1 MYVIFRLLTYVR
13 FRSLG
18 FRYKGKPLAAR
29 ASRRPVP
36 LNATASRSACF
47 AKQIESARPDLALL
61 AMGHNSKIGY
71 PYLPARE
78 PWRGRDVRQRAWRAT
93 LAGMAGESGGDGGR
107 RWRGLGGR
115 LWWGL
120 QKSRGG
126 RDGARIWATL
136 AVTGRLLAHF
146 QQELGGRLW
155 RGRGRHGRA
164 RRTTVV

>member
-1 MYVIFRLLTYVR
+1 M
-13 FRSLG
+13 
-18 FRYKGKPLAAR
+18 AAR

-61 AMGHNSKIGY
+61 AMHNSKIGY

-120 QKSRGG
+120 QKEQGG

-136 AVTGRLLAHF
+136 AVTGPLWHTFNRNLAGDS
-146 QQELGGRLW
+146 GGD
-155 RGRGRHGRA
+155 GRRHGRA